1 MPENL
6 HWFKWEAYTTW
17 LSGVALLMV
26 VYYLNPG
33 LYLIAPGSDLSPAA
47 AVLIGFGSLIVGWFV
62 YDLLCD
68 SPLGKTPALLGLVL
82 FVLVIAACWGYS
94 QIFSGRAAYIHTGAL
109 IGTIMVG
116 NVFRIIMPAQRA
128 LVAAIEQNRTPDPV
142 LPAKGLLRSRHN
154 NYFTLPVL
162 FIMISNHF
170 PSTYGSQYNWLI
182 LAALGALSVLA
193 RHYFNTR
200 HDSNRFAWA
209 LPARGGDDLPGLRHF
224 AEPPEQHA
232 EPDCHHARAGQRR
245 RPGHGDAPRFSEIN
259 EVIEQRCTVCH
270 SANPSSPMFSS
281 APAGVMFDTPEQI
294 RQQAAKIHAQTVA
307 SQIMPLGNITQM
319 TQEERDLLGAWIAR
333 AHRPIEPTP
342 AARLACGFNDVSL
355 PGKSGA
361 GHTGPSVQGL
371 SRQSI
376 TNAPEVS
383 CMNDLNARPA
393 GTTRLPWLQQLLVS
407 LQHVLLMY
415 GGAVAVPLIVGQ
427 AAGLSRDEIAF
438 LINADLLVAGI
449 ATLVQSLGIG
459 PMGIRMPV
467 MMGASFA
474 AVSSMVVAGMPG
486 SA

>member
-1 MPENL
+1 MDAHLTEWLNLGIRWIHMIVGIAWIGASFYFVWLENNLNRSNPREGLSGDLWAIHGGGIYHLEKYKLAPPQMPENL

-33 LYLIAPGSDLSPAA
+33 LYLVLPGSDLSPAA
-47 AVLIGFGSLIVGWFV
+47 AVAIGFGSLIVGWFV

-128 LVAAIEQNRTPDPV
+128 LVRAIESNTTPDPT

-182 LAALGALSVLA
+182 LAALGALSVLV

-209 LPARGGDDLPGLRHF
+209 LPAAAVGMICLAFVLSPNRQPVPQNLAPTT
-224 AEPPEQHA
+224 PEQASVGEQQEGTATHSA
-232 EPDCHHARAGQRR
+232 
-245 RPGHGDAPRFSEIN
+245 FNKVSS
-259 EVIEQRCTVCH
+259 VIEERCTVCH
-270 SANPSSPMFSS
+270 SAKPTSPLFSA

-294 RQQAAKIHAQTVA
+294 QQMAAKIHAQTVA

-319 TQEERDLLGAWIAR
+319 TQEERDLLASWIEQGA
-333 AHRPIEPTP
+333 
-342 AARLACGFNDVSL
+342 
-355 PGKSGA
+355 
-361 GHTGPSVQGL
+361 Q
-371 SRQSI
+371 
-376 TNAPEVS
+376 
-383 CMNDLNARPA
+383 
-393 GTTRLPWLQQLLVS
+393 
-407 LQHVLLMY
+407 
-415 GGAVAVPLIVGQ
+415 
-427 AAGLSRDEIAF
+427 
-438 LINADLLVAGI
+438 IN
-449 ATLVQSLGIG
+449 
-459 PMGIRMPV
+459 
-467 MMGASFA
+467 
-474 AVSSMVVAGMPG
+474 
-486 SA
+486 

>member
-1 MPENL
+1 MDAHLTEWLNLGIRWIHMIVGVAWIGASFYFVWLENNLNRSNPREGLSGDLWAIHGGGIYHLEKYKLAPPQMPENL

-26 VYYLNPG
+26 VYYLNPS
-33 LYLIAPGSDLSPAA
+33 LYLVLPGSDLSPAA
-47 AVLIGFGSLIVGWFV
+47 AVAIGFGSLIVGWFI

-128 LVAAIEQNRTPDPV
+128 LVAAIEQNRTPDPL

-182 LAALGALSVLA
+182 LAALGALSVLV

-200 HDSNRFAWA
+200 HDSHRFAWT
-209 LPARGGDDLPGLRHF
+209 LPAAAVGMVCLAFVLSPNRQPVPQNLAPTT
-224 AEPPEQHA
+224 PEQA
-232 EPDCHHARAGQRR
+232 SVSAQQSGASNSD
-245 RPGHGDAPRFSEIN
+245 FSRVSS
-259 EVIEQRCTVCH
+259 VIEERCTVCH
-270 SANPSSPMFSS
+270 SANPTSPLFSA

-294 RQQAAKIHAQTVA
+294 KMMAAKIHAQTIA

-319 TQEERDLLGAWIAR
+319 TQEERDLLASWIEQGA
-333 AHRPIEPTP
+333 
-342 AARLACGFNDVSL
+342 
-355 PGKSGA
+355 
-361 GHTGPSVQGL
+361 Q
-371 SRQSI
+371 
-376 TNAPEVS
+376 
-383 CMNDLNARPA
+383 
-393 GTTRLPWLQQLLVS
+393 
-407 LQHVLLMY
+407 
-415 GGAVAVPLIVGQ
+415 
-427 AAGLSRDEIAF
+427 
-438 LINADLLVAGI
+438 IN
-449 ATLVQSLGIG
+449 
-459 PMGIRMPV
+459 
-467 MMGASFA
+467 
-474 AVSSMVVAGMPG
+474 
-486 SA
+486 

>member
-1 MPENL
+1 MDAHLTEWLNLSIRWIHMIVGVAWIGASFYFVWLENNLNRRNPREGLSGDLWAIHGGGIYHLEKYKLAPPQMPENL

-26 VYYLNPG
+26 VYYLNPS
-33 LYLIAPGSDLSPAA
+33 LYLIAPGSELSPAA
-47 AVLIGFGSLIVGWFV
+47 AIAIGFGSLIVGWFV

-68 SPLGKTPALLGLVL
+68 SPLGKTPTLLGLVL

-170 PSTYGSQYNWLI
+170 PSTYGSEYNWLI

-200 HDSNRFAWA
+200 HNSNRFAWA
-209 LPARGGDDLPGLRHF
+209 LPAAALGMICLAYVTAPNRQPAAPNLAATTPEQASQAAQQQPQQAVEQPAAAASDGVAF
-224 AEPPEQHA
+224 AEV
-232 EPDCHHARAGQRR
+232 
-245 RPGHGDAPRFSEIN
+245 SN
-259 EVIEQRCTVCH
+259 VIHERCTVCH
-270 SANPSSPMFSS
+270 SAQPTSPLFSA
-281 APAGVMFDTPEQI
+281 APAGVMFDTPQQM

-319 TQEERDLLGAWIAR
+319 TPEERQLIGQWIAQG
-333 AHRPIEPTP
+333 AHTE
-342 AARLACGFNDVSL
+342 
-355 PGKSGA
+355 
-361 GHTGPSVQGL
+361 
-371 SRQSI
+371 
-376 TNAPEVS
+376 
-383 CMNDLNARPA
+383 
-393 GTTRLPWLQQLLVS
+393 
-407 LQHVLLMY
+407 
-415 GGAVAVPLIVGQ
+415 
-427 AAGLSRDEIAF
+427 
-438 LINADLLVAGI
+438 
-449 ATLVQSLGIG
+449 
-459 PMGIRMPV
+459 
-467 MMGASFA
+467 
-474 AVSSMVVAGMPG
+474 
-486 SA
+486 

>member
-1 MPENL
+1 MDAHLTEWLNLGIRWIHMIVGIAWIGASFYFVWLENNLNRSNPREGLSGDLWAIHGGGIYHLEKYKLAPPQMPENL

-26 VYYLNPG
+26 VYYLNPS
-33 LYLIAPGSDLSPAA
+33 LYLVLPGSDLSPAA
-47 AVLIGFGSLIVGWFV
+47 AVAIGFGSLIVGWFV

-128 LVAAIEQNRTPDPV
+128 LVKAIEESRTPDPI

-182 LAALGALSVLA
+182 LAALGALSVLV

-209 LPARGGDDLPGLRHF
+209 LPAAAVGMICLAFVLSPNRQPVPQNLAPTT
-224 AEPPEQHA
+224 PEQASVGEQQEGTATHSA
-232 EPDCHHARAGQRR
+232 
-245 RPGHGDAPRFSEIN
+245 FNKVSS
-259 EVIEQRCTVCH
+259 VIEERCTVCH
-270 SANPSSPMFSS
+270 SAKPTSPLFSA

-294 RQQAAKIHAQTVA
+294 QQMAAKIHAQAVA

-319 TQEERDLLGAWIAR
+319 TQEERDLLASWIEQGA
-333 AHRPIEPTP
+333 
-342 AARLACGFNDVSL
+342 
-355 PGKSGA
+355 
-361 GHTGPSVQGL
+361 Q
-371 SRQSI
+371 
-376 TNAPEVS
+376 
-383 CMNDLNARPA
+383 
-393 GTTRLPWLQQLLVS
+393 
-407 LQHVLLMY
+407 
-415 GGAVAVPLIVGQ
+415 
-427 AAGLSRDEIAF
+427 
-438 LINADLLVAGI
+438 IN
-449 ATLVQSLGIG
+449 
-459 PMGIRMPV
+459 
-467 MMGASFA
+467 
-474 AVSSMVVAGMPG
+474 
-486 SA
+486 